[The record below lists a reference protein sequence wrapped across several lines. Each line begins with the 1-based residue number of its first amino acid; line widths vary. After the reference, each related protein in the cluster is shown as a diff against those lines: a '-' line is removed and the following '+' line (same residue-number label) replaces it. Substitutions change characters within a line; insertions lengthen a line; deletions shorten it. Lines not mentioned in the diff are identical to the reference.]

1 MPSTEMQNPLLS
13 EWAGALELPPFEA
26 IRPDHFRPA
35 FDRALAD
42 HRAEIDAIAENPAP
56 PDFENTIAALERSGR
71 RLERVAGV
79 FFVLAGADTSDEI
92 EAIERDISPL
102 LARHNNALYLNRAL
116 YSRIADLY
124 DRRDTLSLDAEQ
136 ARVLERYHTR
146 FVRSGAALDKKA
158 QDRLAAINERL
169 ASVGTQ
175 FGQNVLADEKSFV
188 MVLEESDLAGLPDF
202 ARVAAR
208 AAADERGHPG
218 KYVITLA
225 RSSIETFLQFSAR
238 RDLREKAF
246 QAWISRGENGGA
258 TDNRALIAE
267 MVALRAER
275 AKLLGFANFA
285 DYRLDD
291 QMAKTPQAAR
301 QLLDEVWGRALTKA
315 AVERD
320 ALQAMIAEEGGNF
333 ALAPHDWRY
342 YTEKLRKARYDL
354 DEAEIKPYFQ
364 LDKMIEAAFETA
376 RRLFGLSFKRVD
388 AALYHPDARAWNVT
402 DAQGRHVALFI
413 GDYFARPSKHSGAW
427 MTSLRDQE
435 KLTGNIRPIVLN
447 ICNFSKPAAGEPA
460 LLSFDDART
469 LFHEFGHALH
479 GMLSDVTYPLI
490 AGTAVP
496 SDFVE
501 LPSQLYEHWL
511 EVPEILQKYALHAS
525 TGEPMPKALLDR
537 LLATRTFNQGFATIE
552 YTACALVD
560 LDLHSLPDATALDV
574 AAFERKDLERIAM
587 PPEIVM
593 RHRLPHFQHLFSG
606 GGYAAGYYSY
616 MWSEV
621 LDADAFAAFEETGN
635 AFDPATAKRLRDY
648 VYSAGNRRDPADA
661 YKAFRG
667 RLPTVDALLKKRG
680 LVEVH
685 GAVFN
690 RLAGGCLL
698 KTGKPNDL
706 AQCGP
711 SPRCCGRAACGR
723 RRGRAR
729 DPCRRRQCHRS
740 DARNGCVHRG
750 GLSAHEPHW
759 RRRFLAGPGA
769 VRPRAG
775 ADGRRSGRRQGDTA
789 ALS

>member
-1 MPSTEMQNPLLS
+1 MPSTEMQNPLLA

-26 IRPDHFRPA
+26 IRPGHFRPA

-42 HRAEIDAIAENPAP
+42 HRAEIDIIAENPTPA
-56 PDFENTIAALERSGR
+56 DFENTIAALERSGR
-71 RLERVAGV
+71 ALERVASV
-79 FFVLAGADTSDEI
+79 FFGLAGADTSDEI

-124 DRRDTLSLDAEQ
+124 DRRDTLALNAEQ

-146 FVRSGAALDKKA
+146 FVRSGAALEKKA

-175 FGQNVLADEKSFV
+175 FGQNVLSDEKSFV

-202 ARVAAR
+202 AR
-208 AAADERGHPG
+208 AAAQAAAEERGHSG

-225 RSSIETFLQFSAR
+225 RSSVETFLQFSAR

-246 QAWISRGENGGA
+246 QAWIARGENGGA
-258 TDNRALIAE
+258 TDNRGLIAE

-275 AKLLGFANFA
+275 ARLLGFANFA

-291 QMAKTPQAAR
+291 QMAKTPQAVR
-301 QLLDEVWGRALTKA
+301 ELLDEVWGRALTKA
-315 AVERD
+315 AAERD

-333 ALAPHDWRY
+333 ARAPHDWRY

-354 DEAEIKPYFQ
+354 DETEIKPHFQ
-364 LDKMIEAAFETA
+364 LENMIEAAFETA
-376 RRLFGLSFKRVD
+376 RRLFGLSFDRVD

-435 KLTGNIRPIVLN
+435 KITGNVRPIVLN
-447 ICNFSKPAAGEPA
+447 VCNFSKPASGEAA

-511 EVPEILQKYALHAS
+511 EVPEILQKYALHAG
-525 TGEPMPKALLDR
+525 TGEPLPKALLDR

-560 LDLHSLPDATALDV
+560 LDLHSLPNAAALDV

-667 RLPTVDALLKKRG
+667 RLPSIDALLKKRG
-680 LVEVH
+680 L
-685 GAVFN
+685 G
-690 RLAGGCLL
+690 
-698 KTGKPNDL
+698 
-706 AQCGP
+706 
-711 SPRCCGRAACGR
+711 
-723 RRGRAR
+723 
-729 DPCRRRQCHRS
+729 
-740 DARNGCVHRG
+740 DA
-750 GLSAHEPHW
+750 
-759 RRRFLAGPGA
+759 
-769 VRPRAG
+769 
-775 ADGRRSGRRQGDTA
+775 TA
-789 ALS
+789 SSR

>member
-1 MPSTEMQNPLLS
+1 MPPTEMQNPLLAK
-13 EWAGALELPPFEA
+13 WAGALELPPFEA
-26 IRPDHFRPA
+26 IRPGHFRPA

-42 HRAEIDAIAENPAP
+42 HRAEIDTIAENPVP

-71 RLERVAGV
+71 ALERVASV

-102 LARHNNALYLNRAL
+102 LARHNNALYLNRVL

-124 DRRDTLSLDAEQ
+124 DRRDTLALNAEQ
-136 ARVLERYHTR
+136 ARVLERYHAR
-146 FVRSGAALDKKA
+146 FVRSGAALEKKG
-158 QDRLAAINERL
+158 QDRLATINERL
-169 ASVGTQ
+169 ATLGTQ
-175 FGQNVLADEKSFV
+175 FGQNVLADEKSFA
-188 MVLEESDLAGLPDF
+188 MILEEGDLAGLPDF
-202 ARVAAR
+202 AR
-208 AAADERGHPG
+208 AAAQAAAEERGHSG

-225 RSSIETFLQFSAR
+225 RSSVETFLQFSAR

-246 QAWISRGENGGA
+246 QAWIARGENGGA

-301 QLLDEVWGRALTKA
+301 KLLDEVWGRALAKA

-320 ALQAMIAEEGGNF
+320 ALHAMIAEEGGNF

-354 DEAEIKPYFQ
+354 DETEIKPHFQ
-364 LDKMIEAAFETA
+364 LENMIEAAFETA
-376 RRLFGLSFKRVD
+376 HRLFGLSFDRVE

-435 KLTGNIRPIVLN
+435 KLTGNVRPIVLN
-447 ICNFSKPAAGEPA
+447 ICNFSKPASGEPA

-511 EVPEILQKYALHAS
+511 EVPEILQKYALHAG
-525 TGEPMPKALLDR
+525 TGEPLPKALLDR

-560 LDLHSLPDATALDV
+560 LDLHSLPDAAGLDV

-635 AFDPATAKRLRDY
+635 AFDPPTAKRLRDY

-661 YKAFRG
+661 YKSFRG
-667 RLPTVDALLKKRG
+667 RLPTIDALLKKRG
-680 LVEVH
+680 LV
-685 GAVFN
+685 
-690 RLAGGCLL
+690 
-698 KTGKPNDL
+698 
-706 AQCGP
+706 
-711 SPRCCGRAACGR
+711 
-723 RRGRAR
+723 
-729 DPCRRRQCHRS
+729 
-740 DARNGCVHRG
+740 DA
-750 GLSAHEPHW
+750 
-759 RRRFLAGPGA
+759 
-769 VRPRAG
+769 
-775 ADGRRSGRRQGDTA
+775 TA
-789 ALS
+789 SSR

>member
-1 MPSTEMQNPLLS
+1 MQSTGRENPLLA
-13 EWAGALELPPFEA
+13 EWAGALELPPFGSIKA
-26 IRPDHFRPA
+26 RHFRPA

-42 HRAEIDAIAENPAP
+42 HRAEIDAIVANPAAP
-56 PDFENTIAALERSGR
+56 SFENTIVALEKSGR
-71 RLERVAGV
+71 ALERVASV

-92 EAIERDISPL
+92 EAIEREVSPL
-102 LARHNNALYLNRAL
+102 LARHSNALYLNRAL

-124 DRRDTLSLDAEQ
+124 QGRDGLLLDAEQ
-136 ARVLERYHTR
+136 TRVLERYHTR
-146 FVRSGAALDKKA
+146 FLRAGAALEKA
-158 QDRLAAINERL
+158 EQGRLAEINERL
-169 ASVGTQ
+169 ASLGTQ

-188 MVLEESDLAGLPDF
+188 MELEEDDLAGLPDF
-202 ARVAAR
+202 ARAAAR
-208 AAADERGHPG
+208 AAAEERGRPG

-225 RSSIETFLQFSAR
+225 RSSVETFLQFSAR

-246 QAWISRGENGGA
+246 QAWIRRGENGGG

-275 AKLLGFANFA
+275 AKLLGFATFA

-301 QLLDEVWGRALTKA
+301 ALLDEVWSRALTKA
-315 AVERD
+315 SAERD
-320 ALQAMIAEEGGNF
+320 ALQGMIAQEGGNF
-333 ALAPHDWRY
+333 TLSPHDWRY
-342 YTEKLRKARYDL
+342 YAEKLRKTRYDL
-354 DEAEIKPYFQ
+354 DESEIKPYFQ
-364 LDKMIEAAFETA
+364 LEKMIEAAFDTA
-376 RRLFGLSFKRVD
+376 GRLFGLSFKPVN
-388 AALYHPDARAWNVT
+388 APLYHADARAWNVT

-413 GDYFARPSKHSGAW
+413 GDSFARPSKHSGAW

-435 KLTGNIRPIVLN
+435 KLSGDVRPVVLN
-447 ICNFSKPAAGEPA
+447 VCNFSKPAAGQPA

-479 GMLSDVTYPLI
+479 GMLSDVTYPLL

-511 EVPEILQKYALHAS
+511 EVPEILRKYALHAR
-525 TGEPMPKALLDR
+525 TGEPMPKSLLDR
-537 LLATRTFNQGFATIE
+537 LLATRTFNQGFATVE

-560 LDLHSLPDATALDV
+560 LDLHSLPDTATLDV
-574 AAFERKDLERIAM
+574 TAFERKDLERIAM

-635 AFDPATAKRLRDY
+635 AFDPATARRLRDCI
-648 VYSAGNRRDPADA
+648 YSAGNRREPAEA

-680 LVEVH
+680 LV
-685 GAVFN
+685 
-690 RLAGGCLL
+690 
-698 KTGKPNDL
+698 D
-706 AQCGP
+706 
-711 SPRCCGRAACGR
+711 AASSR
-723 RRGRAR
+723 
-729 DPCRRRQCHRS
+729 
-740 DARNGCVHRG
+740 
-750 GLSAHEPHW
+750 
-759 RRRFLAGPGA
+759 
-769 VRPRAG
+769 
-775 ADGRRSGRRQGDTA
+775 
-789 ALS
+789 

>member
-26 IRPDHFRPA
+26 IRPDHYRPA

-79 FFVLAGADTSDEI
+79 FFVVAGADTSDEI

-175 FGQNVLADEKSFV
+175 FGQNVLSDEKSFV

-202 ARVAAR
+202 ARANAQ

-218 KYVITLA
+218 KYIVTLA
-225 RSSIETFLQFSAR
+225 RSSVETFLQFSAR

-246 QAWISRGENGGA
+246 QGWIARGENGGA
-258 TDNRALIAE
+258 TDNRGLIAE

-291 QMAKTPQAAR
+291 QMAKTPQAVR
-301 QLLDEVWGRALTKA
+301 KLLDEVWGRALTKA

-402 DAQGRHVALFI
+402 DAHGRHVALFI

-525 TGEPMPKALLDR
+525 TGEPMPKALLER
-537 LLATRTFNQGFATIE
+537 LLATRTFNLGFATIE

-560 LDLHSLPDATALDV
+560 LDLHSLPDAVALDV

-648 VYSAGNRRDPADA
+648 VYSAGNQRDPADA

-680 LVEVH
+680 LVEV
-685 GAVFN
+685 
-690 RLAGGCLL
+690 
-698 KTGKPNDL
+698 
-706 AQCGP
+706 
-711 SPRCCGRAACGR
+711 
-723 RRGRAR
+723 
-729 DPCRRRQCHRS
+729 
-740 DARNGCVHRG
+740 
-750 GLSAHEPHW
+750 
-759 RRRFLAGPGA
+759 
-769 VRPRAG
+769 
-775 ADGRRSGRRQGDTA
+775 TA
-789 ALS
+789 P